1 MTGTER
7 DVTFNPHVAD
17 VCSAPGPVLGS
28 RSEADSEES
37 ETKARGERFLFVVV
51 GAAAGDVGGLGA
63 LRWKGREGL
72 RQEEAQ
78 NELLTEEG

>member
-28 RSEADSEES
+28 HSEADSEES
-37 ETKARGERFLFVVV
+37 ETKVRGERFLFVVV
-51 GAAAGDVGGLGA
+51 GAAVGDVGASGPSG
-63 LRWKGREGL
+63 GRG
-72 RQEEAQ
+72 RR
-78 NELLTEEG
+78 G